1 MRQLRQLVLGMA
13 LGLSAIAVPALDSG
27 DAHADARSD
36 ARAHYLAGQKAY
48 SAGDYKAAIREFS
61 SAQSLAPADLNNYNL
76 ALCYDKLGD
85 AEPAVQYYKA
95 YLDKVP
101 GTDKR
106 AEIEAS
112 IQRLD
117 SAVKSSQAKK
127 AEEARKAEEAQRAIE
142 AKKLEDQRRE
152 EDARRVAEAEARRQA
167 EEAKKEPIGPVPVGV
182 GSTGTPSTGQIRP
195 TGDSQIDRVNQIN
208 IDEIRDQRVGGSAS
222 GIPSNRRPPS
232 GGPTNPRVGSADPNA
247 NPYPPANAQDP
258 DPRTAQTQPRG
269 AQPNAEPAAPTDK
282 PKQTPVYKKWWF
294 WAVVGV
300 SAYVLY
306 SIASEDSRSTS
317 SARTLLPQGP
327 TGSTSGG
334 GMTLMR
340 F

>member
-1 MRQLRQLVLGMA
+1 MRQLRSLLLGI
-13 LGLSAIAVPALDSG
+13 GLATAVAAPALDTR

-36 ARAHYLAGQKAY
+36 ARGHYLAGVKY
-48 SAGDYKAAIREFS
+48 YNAGDYKSAIREFS

-101 GTDKR
+101 STDKR

-117 SAVKSSQAKK
+117 AALKSAAAKRAEEARRAEEAQKQIEAKRLEEEAAARKK
-127 AEEARKAEEAQRAIE
+127 AEEEAAAAKKKAEEDAAAA
-142 AKKLEDQRRE
+142 AKKPPD
-152 EDARRVAEAEARRQA
+152 
-167 EEAKKEPIGPVPVGV
+167 EPVGPVGV
-182 GSTGTPSTGQIRP
+182 GSTGTPSTGQVRP
-195 TGDSQIDRVNQIN
+195 TGDSQLDRVNQID
-208 IDEIRDQRVGGSAS
+208 IDQIRDQRVGGAAS
-222 GIPSNRRPPS
+222 GIPDRRRPPS
-232 GGPTNPRVGSADPNA
+232 AAGAQGGPRVGMTDPA
-247 NPYPPANAQDP
+247 APATDP
-258 DPRTAQTQPRG
+258 QVQNNPRG
-269 AQPNAEPAAPTDK
+269 AQPNAEPAAPADK

-306 SIASEDSRSTS
+306 SIASDNSQS
-317 SARTLLPQGP
+317 SATARTMLPQGSP
-327 TGSTSGG
+327 GTTGNAGV
-334 GMTLMR
+334 TLMR

>member
-1 MRQLRQLVLGMA
+1 MRQLRQLLLGMGI
-13 LGLSAIAVPALDSG
+13 GLATVAPIALDSR

-36 ARAHYLAGQKAY
+36 ARTHYLAGQKVYA
-48 SAGDYKAAIREFS
+48 AGDYKGAIREFS
-61 SAQSLAPADLNNYNL
+61 AAQSLAPADLNNYNL

-106 AEIEAS
+106 AEIDAS

-127 AEEARKAEEAQRAIE
+127 AEEARKAEEAQKAIA
-142 AKKLEDQRRE
+142 AKRLEDQRRDE
-152 EDARRVAEAEARRQA
+152 ETRRRADEEARQRA
-167 EEAKKEPIGPVPVGV
+167 DEAAASRNPDPPIGPVGV
-182 GSTGTPSTGQIRP
+182 GSTGTPSTGQIKP
-195 TGDSQIDRVNQIN
+195 TGDSQLDRVNQIKV
-208 IDEIRDQRVGGSAS
+208 DEIRDQRVGGSSS
-222 GIPSNRRPPS
+222 GIPSQRRPPS
-232 GGPTNPRVGSADPNA
+232 AGGPNNPRVGSVDPNA
-247 NPYPPANAQDP
+247 NPYPQAAQDP
-258 DPRTAQTQPRG
+258 NGQTAQTPRG
-269 AQPNAEPAAPTDK
+269 AQPTAEPAAPTDK
-282 PKQTPVYKKWWF
+282 PKQKPVYKKWWF

-306 SIASEDSRSTS
+306 SIANEDSRSS
-317 SARTLLPQGP
+317 NEARTLLPQP
-327 TGSTSGG
+327 TTGSTGG
-334 GMTLMR
+334 ATLMR

>member
-1 MRQLRQLVLGMA
+1 MRQLRQLLLGMGI
-13 LGLSAIAVPALDSG
+13 GLATVAPVALDSHA
-27 DAHADARSD
+27 AHADARSD
-36 ARAHYLAGQKAY
+36 ARTHYLAGQKAY

-61 SAQSLAPADLNNYNL
+61 AAQSLAPADLNNYNL

-106 AEIEAS
+106 AEIDAS

-127 AEEARKAEEAQRAIE
+127 AEEARKAEEAQKAIE
-142 AKKLEDQRRE
+142 AKRLEDQRRDE
-152 EDARRVAEAEARRQA
+152 EARRRA
-167 EEAKKEPIGPVPVGV
+167 DEEAAKKRADEEPSRNPDPPIGPVGV
-182 GSTGTPSTGQIRP
+182 GSTGTPSTGQVKP
-195 TGDSQIDRVNQIN
+195 TGDSQLDRVNQIS
-208 IDEIRDQRVGGSAS
+208 IDEIRDQRVGGSSS
-222 GIPSNRRPPS
+222 GIPAQRRPPS
-232 GGPTNPRVGSADPNA
+232 AGGPNNPRVGSVDPNA
-247 NPYPPANAQDP
+247 NAYPQDP
-258 DPRTAQTQPRG
+258 NQTTQNPRG
-269 AQPNAEPAAPTDK
+269 AQPTAEPAAPTDK

-306 SIASEDSRSTS
+306 SIASEDSRSNQ
-317 SARTLLPQGP
+317 ARTLLPQP
-327 TGSTSGG
+327 TGSTGNGG
-334 GMTLMR
+334 VTLMR